1 MEVKLDNIDKL
12 SKMSLQYNERTFQI
26 VGAAMEVHKTL
37 GRGFLEAVY
46 AEALAIELEARHIPF
61 EREKKIQIFYKNRPL
76 SQYYVADFFCYGS
89 IIVELKAVESLLP
102 QHSAQVIN
110 YLKATNKEV
119 GVLLNFGDNSLVH
132 KRFYN
137 YINNSSNP

>member
-12 SKMSLQYNERTFQI
+12 SKMSQQYNERTFQI
-26 VGAAMEVHKTL
+26 V
-37 GRGFLEAVY
+37 
-46 AEALAIELEARHIPF
+46 
-61 EREKKIQIFYKNRPL
+61 
-76 SQYYVADFFCYGS
+76 
-89 IIVELKAVESLLP
+89 IVELKAVKSLLP

-132 KRFYN
+132 KRFYK

>member
-12 SKMSLQYNERTFQI
+12 SKMSQQYNERTFQI
-26 VGAAMEVHKTL
+26 V
-37 GRGFLEAVY
+37 
-46 AEALAIELEARHIPF
+46 
-61 EREKKIQIFYKNRPL
+61 
-76 SQYYVADFFCYGS
+76 
-89 IIVELKAVESLLP
+89 IVELKAVESLLP

-137 YINNSSNP
+137 YINNSRNP

>member
-12 SKMSLQYNERTFQI
+12 SKMSQQYNERTFQI
-26 VGAAMEVHKTL
+26 V
-37 GRGFLEAVY
+37 
-46 AEALAIELEARHIPF
+46 
-61 EREKKIQIFYKNRPL
+61 
-76 SQYYVADFFCYGS
+76 
-89 IIVELKAVESLLP
+89 IVELKAVESLLP

>member
-26 VGAAMEVHKTL
+26 V
-37 GRGFLEAVY
+37 
-46 AEALAIELEARHIPF
+46 
-61 EREKKIQIFYKNRPL
+61 
-76 SQYYVADFFCYGS
+76 
-89 IIVELKAVESLLP
+89 IVELKAVKSLLP

>member
-12 SKMSLQYNERTFQI
+12 SKMSQQYNERTFQI
-26 VGAAMEVHKTL
+26 V
-37 GRGFLEAVY
+37 
-46 AEALAIELEARHIPF
+46 
-61 EREKKIQIFYKNRPL
+61 
-76 SQYYVADFFCYGS
+76 
-89 IIVELKAVESLLP
+89 IVELKAVESLLP

-137 YINNSSNP
+137 YINNSCNP

>member
-1 MEVKLDNIDKL
+1 MEVILDNIDKL
-12 SKMSLQYNERTFQI
+12 SKMSQQYNERTFQI
-26 VGAAMEVHKTL
+26 V
-37 GRGFLEAVY
+37 
-46 AEALAIELEARHIPF
+46 
-61 EREKKIQIFYKNRPL
+61 
-76 SQYYVADFFCYGS
+76 
-89 IIVELKAVESLLP
+89 IVELKAVESLLP

-137 YINNSSNP
+137 FINNSSNP

>member
-26 VGAAMEVHKTL
+26 V
-37 GRGFLEAVY
+37 
-46 AEALAIELEARHIPF
+46 
-61 EREKKIQIFYKNRPL
+61 
-76 SQYYVADFFCYGS
+76 
-89 IIVELKAVESLLP
+89 IVELKAVESLLP

>member
-26 VGAAMEVHKTL
+26 V
-37 GRGFLEAVY
+37 
-46 AEALAIELEARHIPF
+46 
-61 EREKKIQIFYKNRPL
+61 
-76 SQYYVADFFCYGS
+76 
-89 IIVELKAVESLLP
+89 IVELKAVKSLLP

-137 YINNSSNP
+137 YINNSCNP

>member
-12 SKMSLQYNERTFQI
+12 SKMSQQYNERTFQI
-26 VGAAMEVHKTL
+26 V
-37 GRGFLEAVY
+37 
-46 AEALAIELEARHIPF
+46 
-61 EREKKIQIFYKNRPL
+61 
-76 SQYYVADFFCYGS
+76 
-89 IIVELKAVESLLP
+89 IVELKALESLLP

>member
-1 MEVKLDNIDKL
+1 MEVKLDNNDKL
-12 SKMSLQYNERTFQI
+12 SKMSQQYNERTFQI
-26 VGAAMEVHKTL
+26 V
-37 GRGFLEAVY
+37 
-46 AEALAIELEARHIPF
+46 
-61 EREKKIQIFYKNRPL
+61 
-76 SQYYVADFFCYGS
+76 
-89 IIVELKAVESLLP
+89 IVELKAVESLLP

>member
-12 SKMSLQYNERTFQI
+12 SKMSQQYNERTFQI
-26 VGAAMEVHKTL
+26 V
-37 GRGFLEAVY
+37 
-46 AEALAIELEARHIPF
+46 
-61 EREKKIQIFYKNRPL
+61 
-76 SQYYVADFFCYGS
+76 
-89 IIVELKAVESLLP
+89 IVELKAVESLLP

-110 YLKATNKEV
+110 YLKVTNKEV